1 VEAQEVVRIKTR
13 PAENAVKATMRGM
26 SVVGAEPA
34 WKPGI
39 AFGEVEVS
47 VSVNPFSENGL
58 DTTFCFANG
67 AAEYRDA

>member
-13 PAENAVKATMRGM
+13 LAENAVKATMGAM

-39 AFGEVEVS
+39 AFGGVEVS
-47 VSVNPFSENGL
+47 VRLNPFSENGL
-58 DTTFCFANG
+58 DTTFCFAIS
-67 AAEYRDA
+67 ATEYRDA